1 MPLSRSLTV
10 GACLVLM
17 PAVAMSVPMSATLEG
32 QITEILDPANSLGLD
47 IGVPATLT
55 VTWDTDDLVSLAPAG
70 FDGFF
75 YVSLADHMD
84 RSSLVITLGPHN
96 WTATDEVEF
105 GVDLGE
111 GALPTLIFDDDGDL
125 LGSNFFGENAED
137 NLFRFNVLSNVFND
151 LPPGEFQV
159 APGPFDPET
168 TVPTVIGRFVIPG
181 FDVPEPGT
189 LALLGLG
196 LLGLGVMR
204 RIAN

>member
-1 MPLSRSLTV
+1 MPLSRFLTV

-125 LGSNFFGENAED
+125 LGSNFFGENADD
-137 NLFRFNVLSNVFND
+137 NLFLLTCSQTCSTTSRPASSSWR
-151 LPPGEFQV
+151 PGRST
-159 APGPFDPET
+159 P
-168 TVPTVIGRFVIPG
+168 
-181 FDVPEPGT
+181 
-189 LALLGLG
+189 
-196 LLGLGVMR
+196 R
-204 RIAN
+204 RPYRR

>member
-1 MPLSRSLTV
+1 MPLSRFLTV

-32 QITEILDPANSLGLD
+32 QITEILDPENSLGLD

-55 VTWDTDDLVSLAPAG
+55 ATWDTDDLVSLVIDG
-70 FDGFF
+70 LDGFF
-75 YVSLADHMD
+75 IVSLSDHAD
-84 RSSLVITLGPHN
+84 RSSLVITLGPHS
-96 WTATDEVEF
+96 WTATDDLDY
-105 GVDLGE
+105 GNDLGL
-111 GALPTLIFDDDGDL
+111 GAVPFLVFDDDGDF
-125 LGSNFFGENAED
+125 LGSNFFGENADD
-137 NLFRFNVLSNVFND
+137 NLYVYNVIDNLLQGFPV
-151 LPPGEFQV
+151 GEFLA

-196 LLGLGVMR
+196 LLGLGLTR
-204 RIAN
+204 RRAN